1 MTKALIYGER
11 PETETTELV
20 AVADAKTE
28 LYLLTV
34 KYKIAKQMTKLW
46 DRAGVA
52 PKYQAIGLNRHY
64 DTITIPDDVLDA
76 LPDEE

>member
-1 MTKALIYGER
+1 M
-11 PETETTELV
+11 
-20 AVADAKTE
+20 
-28 LYLLTV
+28 LTI

-52 PKYQAIGLNRHY
+52 PKYQAVGLNRHY

>member
-1 MTKALIYGER
+1 MRAARCSIFAASCALTI
-11 PETETTELV
+11 
-20 AVADAKTE
+20 
-28 LYLLTV
+28 